1 MKNWFIKK
9 LKDSEEELEYFF
21 ATRIPNEKVKDN
33 SEQSSQVNFTKAD
46 FISSR

>member
-21 ATRIPNEKVKDN
+21 ANKNPNEKVKDN
-33 SEQSSQVNFTKAD
+33 PEQSSQGKFYRSRFY
-46 FISSR
+46 FIH